1 MPSATLNF
9 SAPINVSCQVGD
21 TAYYVDTNSVGGFTV
36 STTNSMATQENT
48 IVEIGEIR
56 EIQGP
61 KTNTPAI
68 IVETTLGYNELNGLN
83 RFIFFSKNNKANLS
97 SPLGY
102 YASVKLTNN
111 DSASAGELYSVGVDT
126 FTSSK

>member
-1 MPSATLNF
+1 MPAATLNF

-21 TAYYVDTNSVGGFTV
+21 VVYYVNTTTSGGFDI
-36 STTNSMATQENT
+36 NSGSV
-48 IVEIGEIR
+48 IEIGEIR
-56 EIQGP
+56 EIQNASSNNP
-61 KTNTPAI
+61 TIIANTN
-68 IVETTLGYNELNGLN
+68 LGYSELNGLTDK
-83 RFIFFSKNNKANLS
+83 FILFSKNNKANLS

>member
-21 TAYYVDTNSVGGFTV
+21 IAYYVDTNSVGGFTA
-36 STTNSMATQENT
+36 STDAIGQTENT

-68 IVETTLGYNELNGLN
+68 IVETTLGYNELNSLN
-83 RFIFFSKNNKANLS
+83 KFIFFSKNNKANLS

-102 YASVKLTNN
+102 YASVKLVNDNN
-111 DSASAGELYSVGVDT
+111 YSAAELYAVEADIYE
-126 FTSSK
+126 SSK

>member
-21 TAYYVDTNSVGGFTV
+21 TAYYVDTSSVGGFTV
-36 STTNSMATQENT
+36 STNSVASQENT

-102 YASVKLTNN
+102 YASVKFVN
-111 DSASAGELYSVGVDT
+111 DNSYTTAELYAIEADIYE
-126 FTSSK
+126 SSK